1 MIGNY
6 PADDVLHHRV
16 RLDAVLLLPDGQR
29 RFVGAT
35 SEQVQAA
42 FPEMLGKP
50 VVMTVCMVAVVI
62 VGFMINSF
70 GLQGGLERVTK
81 VMMIILLAIMV
92 ILAINSILTEGSG
105 EGLRFYLIPDL
116 GRMQECGIAN
126 VIVAAMNQ
134 AFFTLSLGIGA
145 MAIFGS
151 YIGKG
156 RALLG
161 EAVNVAILDTF
172 VAFTAGLII
181 FPACFAFGVAPD
193 SGPNLIFVTL
203 PNIFNHMA
211 LGRLWGSLFFVFMAF
226 AAFSTVLAV
235 FENIMSCCMDL
246 TGLEPQKDRAINIV
260 LMTCC
265 RCRACSV
272 SMSGPASS
280 RSRRLERA
288 RPRGL
293 PRVQHLAGRS
303 VRWFTCCSAP
313 PAAAGAGRTLRG
325 GQRRRRTQGQG

>member
-1 MIGNY
+1 
-6 PADDVLHHRV
+6 
-16 RLDAVLLLPDGQR
+16 
-29 RFVGAT
+29 
-35 SEQVQAA
+35 
-42 FPEMLGKP
+42 
-50 VVMTVCMVAVVI
+50 
-62 VGFMINSF
+62 MINSF

-92 ILAINSILTEGSG
+92 ILAINSIMTEGSG

-181 FPACFAFGVAPD
+181 FRRA
-193 SGPNLIFVTL
+193 L
-203 PNIFNHMA
+203 PSAWH
-211 LGRLWGSLFFVFMAF
+211 R
-226 AAFSTVLAV
+226 TAV
-235 FENIMSCCMDL
+235 
-246 TGLEPQKDRAINIV
+246 
-260 LMTCC
+260 
-265 RCRACSV
+265 
-272 SMSGPASS
+272 
-280 RSRRLERA
+280 
-288 RPRGL
+288 
-293 PRVQHLAGRS
+293 
-303 VRWFTCCSAP
+303 
-313 PAAAGAGRTLRG
+313 RT
-325 GQRRRRTQGQG
+325 